1 MSLTVNSRPATWA
14 GTSGPIIYKMTTTDH
29 ANAGYYLLV
38 EIWNSTT
45 GLKIG
50 SQKCYPNSGGL
61 LSVRVESI
69 LRSNMSLDNNSD
81 LTTGDSVYLDG
92 NWIKYYIKYNQ
103 YWTGSSPALIDDVA
117 NLRYAIYGGLQIG
130 VINDMTLYVDGLHK
144 LLTLNSIPN
153 AIYNYPFLIESIF
166 NTTGDYVVSRYL
178 RGVELDVNYYA
189 VASVG
194 VNRLKLKE
202 TGTADNLSIWKQ
214 GTTVPAFVSGTGT
227 NNASTWESVAYGNG
241 VYVAVASSG
250 ANRVMRSTDGGITW
264 VVSVVTLTPWSCVAF
279 GNGLFVVMSSDGFNG
294 SITSPDGITW
304 TTQTQLATLSGNAWK
319 FIIFAGGQFVA
330 TGDSAST
337 PNTSVITSH
346 DGIAWTQRT
355 TPVDDDFLGIAY
367 GNGTYVVLGRN
378 YCITSPDGI
387 IWTSRTIV
395 AASWKSVAFGA
406 GLFVAVTDTGFGA
419 IAMSSPDGIVWASRV
434 SASDQVWESV
444 TYFSG
449 LFIAV
454 ASTGTAAQR
463 GMKSKNGITW
473 TAITTT
479 AANDWQ
485 CIIAAQ
491 YGSLAGIFVAVSN
504 TGAGNRAMKIQ
515 IMGSEFKIVNIQ
527 SELSN
532 TIMLQWKDSLGG
544 DGCHPFTYNQEYF
557 YTNSDGKKSK
567 RMILYANG
575 LTPSQWDAI
584 QGCKSV
590 GDVYRIPINELT
602 TSLNRTVGRIGQSV
616 YVLNSDGTKT
626 GVIVIPNSDSSFTKK
641 TIHET
646 TVEIE
651 FPELFLQ

>member
-14 GTSGPIIYKMTTTDH
+14 GTSNPIIYKMTTTDH

-81 LTTGDSVYLDG
+81 LTTGDTVYLDG

-130 VINDMTLYVDGLHK
+130 VINDFTIYTTAVQKFLMLKT
-144 LLTLNSIPN
+144 LLTGIINYFSTISFIVLTTDELLFVYRFLGSTRLEILTYPIT
-153 AIYNYPFLIESIF
+153 AIGLYRAK
-166 NTTGDYVVSRYL
+166 V
-178 RGVELDVNYYA
+178 
-189 VASVG
+189 
-194 VNRLKLKE
+194 KE
-202 TGTADNLSIWKQ
+202 IGTADNIQIFKSALGSQILSNPDF
-214 GTTVPAFVSGTGT
+214 TTV
-227 NNASTWESVAYGNG
+227 
-241 VYVAVASSG
+241 
-250 ANRVMRSTDGGITW
+250 
-264 VVSVVTLTPWSCVAF
+264 LTPWTSSGGGAAAVWAVA
-279 GNGLFVVMSSDGFNG
+279 GAKANATMGGG
-294 SITSPDGITW
+294 SF
-304 TTQTQLATLSGNAWK
+304 TTQILNQTIAIAAGSYTCELDILIGGSAGILSNPILSVGVIESGGLREVHNQDLSFSTASASYVIKFTFTVPVSATDIQLIITRTSDVVGNAIGLDYFRVKSSTLSEVK
-319 FIIFAGGQFVA
+319 
-330 TGDSAST
+330 T
-337 PNTSVITSH
+337 
-346 DGIAWTQRT
+346 
-355 TPVDDDFLGIAY
+355 L
-367 GNGTYVVLGRN
+367 
-378 YCITSPDGI
+378 
-387 IWTSRTIV
+387 
-395 AASWKSVAFGA
+395 
-406 GLFVAVTDTGFGA
+406 
-419 IAMSSPDGIVWASRV
+419 
-434 SASDQVWESV
+434 
-444 TYFSG
+444 
-449 LFIAV
+449 
-454 ASTGTAAQR
+454 
-463 GMKSKNGITW
+463 
-473 TAITTT
+473 
-479 AANDWQ
+479 
-485 CIIAAQ
+485 
-491 YGSLAGIFVAVSN
+491 
-504 TGAGNRAMKIQ
+504 
-515 IMGSEFKIVNIQ
+515 NIQ
-527 SELSN
+527 PDCSN
-532 TIMLQWKDSLGG
+532 IIMLQWKNSLSG
-544 DGCHPFTYNQEYF
+544 DECYPFIYNQEYF

-590 GDVYRIPINELT
+590 GDVYRTPINELT

>member
-81 LTTGDSVYLDG
+81 LTTGDTVYLDG

-130 VINDMTLYVDGLHK
+130 SANDFSAYTSSANQKFLTVSTILTGIINNF
-144 LLTLNSIPN
+144 LTLSFASLTTNELLFVYRFLGSTRLGILS
-153 AIYNYPFLIESIF
+153 YPITDI
-166 NTTGDYVVSRYL
+166 
-178 RGVELDVNYYA
+178 GVYRA
-189 VASVG
+189 
-194 VNRLKLKE
+194 KLKE
-202 TGTADNLSIWKQ
+202 IGTADKLQILKSALGSQILANPEFLITLPWTSIGPGSESTW
-214 GTTVPAFVSGTGT
+214 ALSGTKMATTMSGGFF
-227 NNASTWESVAYGNG
+227 STQDLNQTIAI
-241 VYVAVASSG
+241 SSG
-250 ANRVMRSTDGGITW
+250 DYTCEIDITIGGFSGVLSDPTVKIFVNEAGIPREVFSQDLSFSTASVNHVIKFILSVPVSATDIYLAVTRNSNAATNLIELDYFRVRES
-264 VVSVVTLTPWSCVAF
+264 
-279 GNGLFVVMSSDGFNG
+279 
-294 SITSPDGITW
+294 
-304 TTQTQLATLSGNAWK
+304 TLSEQKEVTILPNISN
-319 FIIFAGGQFVA
+319 IIV
-330 TGDSAST
+330 
-337 PNTSVITSH
+337 
-346 DGIAWTQRT
+346 
-355 TPVDDDFLGIAY
+355 
-367 GNGTYVVLGRN
+367 
-378 YCITSPDGI
+378 
-387 IWTSRTIV
+387 
-395 AASWKSVAFGA
+395 
-406 GLFVAVTDTGFGA
+406 
-419 IAMSSPDGIVWASRV
+419 
-434 SASDQVWESV
+434 
-444 TYFSG
+444 
-449 LFIAV
+449 
-454 ASTGTAAQR
+454 
-463 GMKSKNGITW
+463 
-473 TAITTT
+473 
-479 AANDWQ
+479 
-485 CIIAAQ
+485 
-491 YGSLAGIFVAVSN
+491 
-504 TGAGNRAMKIQ
+504 
-515 IMGSEFKIVNIQ
+515 
-527 SELSN
+527 
-532 TIMLQWKDSLGG
+532 LQWKNSLGG
-544 DGCHPFTYNQEYF
+544 DECFPFTYNQEYF

-575 LTPSQWDAI
+575 LTPLQWDAI

-590 GDVYRIPINELT
+590 GDVYRTPINELT